1 MRVPHGC
8 AGSPLPEGT
17 RIRRPLGPSGI
28 DPPARPA
35 RGGRCARRLETR
47 PSVAVPQGSPAD
59 PGADRRRRRG
69 LPLSYRIHR
78 HDRARR
84 ADDDADARRVRGIR
98 AGDGEGAHPGRPQS
112 GPRARAPW
120 RATAEVHS
128 GATRG
133 NPQHARR
140 RPIGGRGRPI
150 VPGAPRDD
158 QPAQRCVASNR
169 GSLNCPV
176 HATFENLAENRP
188 TVYSGLLVLLRD
200 GHIAGAGLDVLP
212 VEPPVDPIPEIL
224 RAYREREP
232 GLEGRLVI
240 TPHAAWFTPQSERDT
255 RVKSAETMRAALL
268 TNRPQNVIT
277 PEMY

>member
-1 MRVPHGC
+1 
-8 AGSPLPEGT
+8 
-17 RIRRPLGPSGI
+17 
-28 DPPARPA
+28 
-35 RGGRCARRLETR
+35 
-47 PSVAVPQGSPAD
+47 
-59 PGADRRRRRG
+59 
-69 LPLSYRIHR
+69 
-78 HDRARR
+78 
-84 ADDDADARRVRGIR
+84 GIR

-188 TVYSGLLVLLRD
+188 TVYSGPL
-200 GHIAGAGLDVLP
+200 
-212 VEPPVDPIPEIL
+212 
-224 RAYREREP
+224 
-232 GLEGRLVI
+232 
-240 TPHAAWFTPQSERDT
+240 AAPCATACAVST
-255 RVKSAETMRAALL
+255 AV
-268 TNRPQNVIT
+268 
-277 PEMY
+277 